1 MKKINI
7 KGKYIVILITILIIL
22 YTCIVFYK
30 SYLYSYKT
38 IILNEPPFNAND
50 INLQTSN
57 ISIENK
63 TITPIKDAKI
73 DKLSW
78 MSNNKL
84 VFSLDYA
91 NTKGIELNT
100 LSIENEEI
108 QKLCSNDDSLDFSM
122 APFGNNVVFHNNYNN
137 QASSTS
143 IYLYSIKNKTYIPI
157 DSSTEFI
164 DWLPDGSGFL
174 YSSKNQLFVYSLNNK
189 AKKSLIR
196 EDSYKVLNNMYK
208 FKVSK
213 DGSRYYFLTKDSY
226 ENNISVYVINSKDL
240 SLQKL
245 FTFDYIYDFNIINND
260 TIIFSA
266 AASNGN
272 MALFKYTLKDK
283 KMLPIIEAKN
293 IDFQVNHDET
303 ILALVTSNFITSN
316 ISLIP
321 INKKELKLNKIFEI
335 KGTIN
340 SIAWS
345 KDSKLAF
352 IVYSNTSE
360 YQIIYTYTFK
370 K

>member
-7 KGKYIVILITILIIL
+7 KGKYIVISITILIIL
-22 YTCIVFYK
+22 YACIVFYK

-38 IILNEPPFNAND
+38 IILNELPFNAND
-50 INLQTSN
+50 ITLQTSN

-63 TITPIKDAKI
+63 TITPIKNVKI
-73 DKLSW
+73 DNLSW

-84 VFSLDYA
+84 LFSLDYG
-91 NTKGIELNT
+91 NTKGIELST

-108 QKLCSNDDSLDFSM
+108 QRLCSNNKSLNFSM
-122 APFGNNVVFHNNYNN
+122 APFGDNVVFYNNYNN
-137 QASSTS
+137 QSSSPS
-143 IYLYSIKNKTYIPI
+143 IYLYSIKNKTYTSI
-157 DSSTEFI
+157 DSSIEFI

-174 YSSKNQLFVYSLNNK
+174 YSSKNQLFVYSLSDK
-189 AKKSLIR
+189 SKKSLIK
-196 EDSYKVLNNMYK
+196 EDDYKVLNNMYK

-213 DGSRYYFLTKDSY
+213 DGSRYYFLDMDSSK
-226 ENNISVYVINSKDL
+226 NNTSIYVISSKDL

-272 MALFKYTLKDK
+272 MTLFKYTLKDK
-283 KMLPIIEAKN
+283 KILPITEAKN
-293 IDFQVNHDET
+293 IDFQLNADET
-303 ILALVTSNFITSN
+303 TLALVTSNFSTSN
-316 ISLIP
+316 ISLIH
-321 INKKELKLNKIFEI
+321 INKEELKLNKIFEI
-335 KGTIN
+335 KGNIN

-345 KDSKLAF
+345 KDNKLAF
-352 IVYSNTSE
+352 IVYPNTSAD
-360 YQIIYTYTFK
+360 QIIYTYTFK